1 MFVIAQQLIYIDI
14 GFNWNDSWVTKSNE
28 AEAEE
33 LGSGK
38 KWLAAILVACGILFS
53 ATITGIGLLFA
64 YFGKCPTNNA
74 FISLTL
80 VLSLVATAIQLCGE
94 ESSLLSSAIISMYAT
109 YLCYSAIS
117 ANPDGVCN
125 PYYRRSDTW
134 GIVIGIGLTLISLA
148 WTGFSMTANERL
160 SNDDEEPHESSPLQ
174 PSEGDSK
181 VTGLVTSV
189 DSNNN
194 HATHHNDEDEEAT
207 TAATS
212 ETWKLNLI
220 LAFLASWYAMIL
232 TGWGAV
238 GHSGNKANPTGSMVS
253 MWIVIGSQWLVF
265 AFYIWSTVAPRLFP
279 DRDFS

>member
-1 MFVIAQQLIYIDI
+1 MDWV
-14 GFNWNDSWVTKSNE
+14 FND
-28 AEAEE
+28 
-33 LGSGK
+33 GK
-38 KWLAAILVACGILFS
+38 RETFQVR
-53 ATITGIGLLFA
+53 TLL
-64 YFGKCPTNNA
+64 
-74 FISLTL
+74 LL
-80 VLSLVATAIQLCGE
+80 L
-94 ESSLLSSAIISMYAT
+94 SSLLLLLLLLFYVPYILRFYNKMGNIFFLF
-109 YLCYSAIS
+109 LC
-117 ANPDGVCN
+117 VCAFFCN
-125 PYYRRSDTW
+125 S
-134 GIVIGIGLTLISLA
+134 IGKRNHNLES
-148 WTGFSMTANERL
+148 
-160 SNDDEEPHESSPLQ
+160 DDEEPHESSPLQ